1 MKKIFSIFLVF
12 SALLVVLTGCGKKET
27 LDMSLEDILA
37 KVYEGFGEDEL
48 PSLNNTQI
56 TKDNMAYY
64 LGVDTIDFKEGLASE
79 PIMSSIAHS
88 VVVLRVADGV
98 DIEKAKQEIRDNV
111 NPAKWLCV
119 EAEKVIV
126 DNNDDVIILIMAS
139 NDTADKILNNFK
151 NL

>member
-27 LDMSLEDILA
+27 LDMSLKYILA

-64 LGVDTIDFKEGLASE
+64 LGVDTIDFKEAIASE
-79 PIMSSIAHS
+79 PLISSIAHS

-98 DIEKAKQEIRDNV
+98 DIEQAKQEIKDNV
-111 NPAKWLCV
+111 NPAKWVCV

-126 DNNDDVIILIMAS
+126 DSNDDVIILIMAS

>member
-1 MKKIFSIFLVF
+1 MKKVFSIFLVA
-12 SALLVVLTGCGKKET
+12 SVLLVVLTGCGKQET
-27 LDMSLEDILA
+27 LDMSLEDIIT

-48 PSLNNTQI
+48 PSLANTEI

>member
-1 MKKIFSIFLVF
+1 MKKIFSIFLLASV
-12 SALLVVLTGCGKKET
+12 LLVVLTGCGAPKT
-27 LDMSLEDILA
+27 LDMSLEDVIT

-48 PSLNNTQI
+48 PNVANTEI

-64 LGVDTIDFKEGLASE
+64 LGVDTIDFKEGIASE
-79 PIMSSIAHS
+79 PLIGSIAHS

-98 DIEKAKQEIRDNV
+98 DIEKAKQEIKDNV
-111 NPAKWLCV
+111 NPAKWICV

-126 DNNDDVIILIMAS
+126 DSKDDVIILIMTA

>member
-27 LDMSLEDILA
+27 LDMSLEDILT

-64 LGVDTIDFKEGLASE
+64 LGVDTIDFKEAIASE
-79 PIMSSIAHS
+79 PLISSIAHS

-98 DIEKAKQEIRDNV
+98 DIEQAKQEIKDNV
-111 NPAKWLCV
+111 NPAKWVCV

-126 DNNDDVIILIMAS
+126 DSNDDVIILIMAS

>member
-27 LDMSLEDILA
+27 LDMSLEDILT

-64 LGVDTIDFKEGLASE
+64 LGVDTIDFKEAIASE
-79 PIMSSIAHS
+79 PLISSIAHS

-98 DIEKAKQEIRDNV
+98 DIEQAKQEIKDNV
-111 NPAKWLCV
+111 NPRKWVCV

-126 DNNDDVIILIMAS
+126 DSNDDVIILIMAS